1 MLVCPICKEKLE
13 LEGRTY
19 RCKNNHCF
27 DKAKQGYVNL
37 HIHKKSKVPGDDK
50 AMVVSRRE
58 FLEKD
63 YYKEISNKVNDEV
76 YSLLKDKKEITI
88 LDIGCGE
95 GYYTSHLQNH
105 LTIEGLNPSI
115 YGVDISKEAVLLAS
129 KTYKKIDWLVASG
142 ADVPLADKSVD
153 LIICLFS
160 RIIPKEYSR
169 LLKDDG
175 HLLIV
180 SSGEDHLIDIKEV
193 VYDKVK
199 KDFYRPEKDL
209 MEYFSSKKVVEVKY
223 REEIRTKEDI
233 KNLFDMTPYR
243 WTSPKEGVDRLF
255 KLDSLEVTVNANID
269 VFSKKV

>member
-129 KTYKKIDWLVASG
+129 KTYKKIDWLVVSG